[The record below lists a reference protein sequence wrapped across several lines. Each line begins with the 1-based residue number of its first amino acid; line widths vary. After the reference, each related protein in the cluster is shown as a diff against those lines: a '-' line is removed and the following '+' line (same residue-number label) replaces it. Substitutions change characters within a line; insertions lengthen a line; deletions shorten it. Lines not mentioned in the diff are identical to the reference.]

1 MYNKVYIDTNI
12 LLDLFVDE
20 NKFSAYEEIR
30 TNINNIKSS
39 KELIYKFISNGA
51 FLYLNTST
59 LTNLSFL
66 LVERAKV
73 SKKDVANLFLKLEK
87 NNIFKVI
94 EETKELRIKANE
106 LSKMH
111 NLDYEDTLQY
121 FCAKSCNCDVII
133 TNDKNFPKLDI
144 PLIRTNPNIENYKP

>member
-20 NKFSAYEEIR
+20 NKFSAYEKIR

-59 LTNLSFL
+59 LTN
-66 LVERAKV
+66 
-73 SKKDVANLFLKLEK
+73 KKKRKRRDE
-87 NNIFKVI
+87 
-94 EETKELRIKANE
+94 
-106 LSKMH
+106 
-111 NLDYEDTLQY
+111 
-121 FCAKSCNCDVII
+121 
-133 TNDKNFPKLDI
+133 
-144 PLIRTNPNIENYKP
+144 